1 MKQKDDMKTIFFNLK
16 RSWKHIKEGRWRLFV
31 CLILSLFLCIISL
44 ITPLL
49 SAKLLLNLTGNLIN
63 ELIMLAF
70 FMMIVEFTRNFC
82 QYFYNKSFSKYWV
95 NAVSELQSKIA
106 NETLKLKVKEIDK
119 RSSGVFIDRLN
130 NDTREIV
137 SIFTQLGDAIIDVLT
152 NIGVLIAIL
161 FINKYFFIYYVIIC
175 TILFIIERKRMTKQ
189 FEIDK
194 KRRKLYEKNT
204 GLIGE
209 LVRGIRDIKILNA
222 DESFMHTTYNKL
234 LEANNENFNMEK
246 IGHQYR
252 LIAWTMRD
260 IFAFGMLFLGA
271 YLVSIETL
279 TIANFLIIY
288 MYKDNIQG
296 LLRYFSFVL
305 ELLKKFNVSAN
316 RVFEVVEDNTFEKE
330 MFGNKIIKKVNGDFE
345 FRDVHFSYNKDS
357 EILKGVNFIVKANET
372 VAFVGKSGSGKSTIF
387 SLIDKLYDVE
397 NGKIFIDGIDINKL
411 SKNSIRD
418 NISVISQNPYIFN
431 FSIRDNLKLVKE
443 DLTEEEMKEACKIAC
458 LDSFIETLENG
469 YDTVIGEGGLTLSGG
484 QRQRLAIARALLKKT
499 EIILFDEATSALDN
513 ETQQEIQQAISNMK
527 GEYTILIIAHR
538 LSTVINS
545 DRILLLDDGKIVGV
559 GTHKE
564 LLKDNKT
571 YKNLY
576 EKELV

>member
-1 MKQKDDMKTIFFNLK
+1 MEQKDDIKTIIYNLK
-16 RSWKHIKEGRWRLFV
+16 KSWKYIKKGRWKLFI
-31 CLILSLFLCIISL
+31 CLILSFFLCLISL
-44 ITPLL
+44 VTPLL
-49 SAKLLLNLTGNLIN
+49 SAKLLLNLTGNLMN
-63 ELIMLAF
+63 ELLNLAF
-70 FMMIVEFTRNFC
+70 FIMIVEFTRNLC
-82 QYFYNKSFSKYWV
+82 QYFYNNSFSKYWV
-95 NAVSELQSKIA
+95 NAVSELQNKIA
-106 NETLKLKVKEIDK
+106 TETLKLKISEIDK
-119 RSSGVFIDRLN
+119 RSSGIFIDRLN
-130 NDTREIV
+130 NDTRDIV

-161 FINKYFFIYYVIIC
+161 FINKYFFIYYLVTCI
-175 TILFIIERKRMTKQ
+175 ILFIVERKRMTKQ

-222 DESFMHTTYNKL
+222 DESFMSTTYNKL
-234 LEANNENFNMEK
+234 LEANEENFKMEK

-252 LIAWTMRD
+252 LLAGTLRD
-260 IFAFGMLFLGA
+260 IFGFGMLFLGV
-271 YLVSIETL
+271 YLVSKNIL
-279 TIANFLIIY
+279 TISNFLIIY
-288 MYKDNIQG
+288 MYKDNVQG

-305 ELLKKFNVSAN
+305 ELLKKFNVSAY
-316 RVFEVVEDNTFEKE
+316 RVFEVIENNKFEKE
-330 MFGNKIIKKVNGDFE
+330 KFGRKIIKKANGDFE
-345 FRDVHFSYNKDS
+345 FKNVHFSYNK
-357 EILKGVNFIVKANET
+357 EAEVLKGVTFKVNANET

-397 NGKIFIDGIDINKL
+397 DGKIFIDGIDINKL
-411 SKNSIRD
+411 TKDSIRN

-443 DLTEEEMKEACKIAC
+443 DLTDEEMKEACKIAC

-469 YDTVIGEGGLTLSGG
+469 YDTVVGEGGLTLSGG

-513 ETQQEIQQAISNMK
+513 ETQNEIQQAIANMK

-545 DRILLLDDGKIVGV
+545 DRILLLDEGKIVGE
-559 GTHKE
+559 GTHKN
-564 LLKDNKT
+564 LLKDNKI

-576 EKELV
+576 DKELV